1 MCLFLDQNHKEPFF
15 SAKVVS
21 WSGSG
26 GAEEVRGANGGVG
39 RNE

>member
-1 MCLFLDQNHKEPFF
+1 MLIFGSKSQRAFF

-26 GAEEVRGANGGVG
+26 GAEEVRGANEGVG